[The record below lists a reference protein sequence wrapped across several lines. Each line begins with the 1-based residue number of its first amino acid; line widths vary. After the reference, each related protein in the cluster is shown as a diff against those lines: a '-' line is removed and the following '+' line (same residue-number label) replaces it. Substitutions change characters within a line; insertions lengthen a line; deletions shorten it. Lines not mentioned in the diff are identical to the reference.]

1 MIGQRLLF
9 ISLRAGRKFST
20 EAAEIIEKSSDFALR
35 AATRFPVANVGKRT
49 LPFLDGYDPPKQAWV
64 ESFDTVEEVK
74 LGIMDL
80 HPAVFGAMPRIDLI
94 RENVKWQQLYRF
106 VSYAHTRVRSEMPG
120 GGRKP
125 WPQKGMGRA
134 RHGSIRSPLFK
145 GGGISHGP
153 RSPTPHFYMLPFA
166 QRVMGLLSTLSIK
179 LAQDDLHIVPNLDIP
194 TEDPEFLED
203 VVRTRNWGISVLI
216 VDVDDIMPRNITVAS
231 DAINH
236 INLMPVY
243 GLNVYSMLKHET
255 LVLTMAA
262 VEKIEE
268 RLLYQLHRSDA
279 MCKEKKFK
287 VNQV

>member
-1 MIGQRLLF
+1 
-9 ISLRAGRKFST
+9 
-20 EAAEIIEKSSDFALR
+20 
-35 AATRFPVANVGKRT
+35 
-49 LPFLDGYDPPKQAWV
+49 
-64 ESFDTVEEVK
+64 
-74 LGIMDL
+74 
-80 HPAVFGAMPRIDLI
+80 
-94 RENVKWQQLYRF
+94 
-106 VSYAHTRVRSEMPG
+106 
-120 GGRKP
+120 
-125 WPQKGMGRA
+125 
-134 RHGSIRSPLFK
+134 
-145 GGGISHGP
+145 
-153 RSPTPHFYMLPFA
+153 MLPFA